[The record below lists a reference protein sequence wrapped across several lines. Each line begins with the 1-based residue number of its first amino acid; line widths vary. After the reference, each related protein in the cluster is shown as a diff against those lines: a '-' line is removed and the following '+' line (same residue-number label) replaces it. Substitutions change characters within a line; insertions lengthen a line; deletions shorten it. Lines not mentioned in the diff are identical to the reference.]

1 MANIKNIDDRFIQV
15 GPACVL
21 VSYSTIINY
30 FSNGALSIDDVL
42 NKYADYVGI
51 NISLSKGEKET
62 EINKHYHSYCVPRKM
77 RGFDYLA
84 DIVHNGDIIGTK
96 QYCKI
101 IDRKTDLNPIS
112 ISAKLNLKESLKKSD
127 RIAMVLSPMQ
137 SSMHARVVGWNDDTQ
152 LYFIKDPNNAI
163 PFISDFL
170 CGNDVYEYLLFER
183 I

>member
-1 MANIKNIDDRFIQV
+1 
-15 GPACVL
+15 
-21 VSYSTIINY
+21 
-30 FSNGALSIDDVL
+30 
-42 NKYADYVGI
+42 
-51 NISLSKGEKET
+51 
-62 EINKHYHSYCVPRKM
+62 M

-101 IDRKTDLNPIS
+101 V
-112 ISAKLNLKESLKKSD
+112 KESLKKSD

-137 SSMHARVVGWNDDTQ
+137 SGMHARVVGWNDDTQ